1 MALGELTRSALSH
14 VRSDAMG
21 DGFTGSSPMAIRAD
35 MVELSRGQYSAL
47 VELTTALGR
56 MVRTESLPEELKQP
70 FRQVLTAFGV

>member
-1 MALGELTRSALSH
+1 MALGANAVSQLRQDT
-14 VRSDAMG
+14 MG

-70 FRQVLTAFGV
+70 FRHVLTAFGV